1 MHVSW
6 QQVTARRIAR
16 HFLNDEHTD
25 IPDAVGAM
33 CGAHAQVMSAA
44 EMSIG
49 VRVAGITRADV
60 RAAIGDTLTKT
71 FGPRGTVHLLA
82 TRDLG
87 LFSGA
92 LSQVPAQGGLA
103 SSLGMTAARTDAVV
117 AAIGDALRGEPL
129 TIDEL
134 GDAIVARTGAWA
146 GELVIPAFQG
156 MWPRWRLAL
165 ATAAHR
171 GVLCFGPSRGRGL
184 TYTTPPP
191 FEPVPAADV
200 ALLHRY
206 LHAYGPATTRDFAR
220 WLSAP
225 LGWAQD
231 VAARADLDRVEVHG
245 ARADSTVAWVSRGDL
260 EFPQG
265 PAHGIR
271 LLPYF
276 DPYQVGSHP
285 REQLFPG
292 RAAERA
298 LARGQAGNFPVLLID
313 GVVGGVWH
321 QKRSGQRIA
330 VTVEPLVRLT
340 ARQSADLHAQVH
352 RVGEILEGTA
362 QLTIG
367 AVTVGP
373 HA

>member
-134 GDAIVARTGAWA
+134 GDAIVARTGA
-146 GELVIPAFQG
+146 
-156 MWPRWRLAL
+156 
-165 ATAAHR
+165 
-171 GVLCFGPSRGRGL
+171 
-184 TYTTPPP
+184 
-191 FEPVPAADV
+191 
-200 ALLHRY
+200 
-206 LHAYGPATTRDFAR
+206 
-220 WLSAP
+220 
-225 LGWAQD
+225 
-231 VAARADLDRVEVHG
+231 
-245 ARADSTVAWVSRGDL
+245 
-260 EFPQG
+260 
-265 PAHGIR
+265 
-271 LLPYF
+271 
-276 DPYQVGSHP
+276 
-285 REQLFPG
+285 
-292 RAAERA
+292 
-298 LARGQAGNFPVLLID
+298 
-313 GVVGGVWH
+313 
-321 QKRSGQRIA
+321 
-330 VTVEPLVRLT
+330 
-340 ARQSADLHAQVH
+340 
-352 RVGEILEGTA
+352 
-362 QLTIG
+362 
-367 AVTVGP
+367 
-373 HA
+373 